1 MVSNRHVDI
10 FAVSA
15 ILLFG
20 TVIGAYGMYNHVDS
34 RLDELDS
41 TPKLVYVNGSANTG
55 QTFTQLFK
63 SADQSVVSVAALGNA
78 SSEGSGFVYSKD
90 GYIVTN
96 EHVVDDSENI
106 KVTLTEGRSY
116 DARVVGEDPNSDLAV
131 LKINRDNLDPLEL
144 GNLSNTEVGQTAVA
158 IGNPFGLRGTMTSGI
173 ISQKGR
179 TLPTETGFSI
189 PNVIQTD
196 AAINPGNSG
205 GPLLNIEGKVV
216 GVNTAI
222 ESRTGTFSGIG
233 FAIPVSQV
241 KTVVPSIIENNDDLE
256 YPWMGVSGYTVTPAI
271 ADRMNIS
278 EASGFLIAEVADDGP
293 ADRAGLR
300 DSNTTVEINGRDTLI
315 GGDIIRYVDGR
326 TVEGTGDLLSLLPKY
341 YRPGDQINVGI
352 LRNGEMM
359 EITMTLGSR
368 IESNQADNEE

>member
-1 MVSNRHVDI
+1 MVSNRQINI

-15 ILLFG
+15 ILLSG
-20 TVIGAYGMYNHVDS
+20 ALIGALGMYSHVDQ
-34 RLDELDS
+34 RLEEMDT
-41 TPKLVYVNGSANTG
+41 TPRIVYVNGSVSG
-55 QTFTQLFK
+55 QAFTELFE
-63 SADQSVVSVAALGNA
+63 SVDQSVVSVSALGNQ
-78 SSEGSGFVYSKD
+78 SSEGSGFVYSED

-96 EHVVDDSENI
+96 EHVIDDSNNI
-106 KVTLTEGRSY
+106 KVTFTEGRSY
-116 DARVVGEDPNSDLAV
+116 DAEITGEDPNSDLAV
-131 LKINRDNLDPLEL
+131 LKVNKNNLDPLEL

-158 IGNPFGLRGTMTSGI
+158 IGNPFGLRGTMTAGI

-205 GPLLNIEGKVV
+205 GPLLNSEGKVV

-233 FAIPVSQV
+233 FAIPVTQV
-241 KTVVPSIIENNDDLE
+241 KTVIPGIIENQDDID
-256 YPWMGVSGYTVTPAI
+256 YPWMGVSGYTVTPAK
-271 ADRMNIS
+271 ADRMNTS
-278 EASGFLIAEVADDGP
+278 EASGFLIAEVVEDSP

-300 DSNTTVEINGRDTLI
+300 GSNTTVQINGRDTLI

-352 LRNGEMM
+352 LRNGQMM

-368 IESNQADNEE
+368 NESNQAGSEE

>member
-1 MVSNRHVDI
+1 MVSNRQINI

-15 ILLFG
+15 ILLSG
-20 TVIGAYGMYNHVDS
+20 ALIGALGMYSHVDQ
-34 RLDELDS
+34 RLEEMDT
-41 TPKLVYVNGSANTG
+41 TPRIVYVNGSFSG
-55 QTFTQLFK
+55 QAFTELFE
-63 SADQSVVSVAALGNA
+63 SVDQSVVSVSALGNQ
-78 SSEGSGFVYSKD
+78 SSEGSGFVYSED

-96 EHVVDDSENI
+96 EHVIDDSNNI
-106 KVTLTEGRSY
+106 KVTFTEGRSY
-116 DARVVGEDPNSDLAV
+116 DAEIIGEDPNSDLAV
-131 LKINRDNLDPLEL
+131 LKVNKNNLDPLEL

-158 IGNPFGLRGTMTSGI
+158 IGNPFGLRGTMTAGI

-205 GPLLNIEGKVV
+205 GPLLNSEGKVV

-241 KTVVPSIIENNDDLE
+241 KTVVPSIIESNDDLE

-271 ADRMNIS
+271 ADSMNVS
-278 EASGFLIAEVADDGP
+278 EASGFLVAETADDGP
-293 ADRAGLR
+293 AERAGIR
-300 DSNTTVEINGRDTLI
+300 GSNTTVEVNGRDTLI

-359 EITMTLGSR
+359 EINMTLGSR
-368 IESNQADNEE
+368 SESNQAGSEE

>member
-1 MVSNRHVDI
+1 MVSNRDINI

-20 TVIGAYGMYNHVDS
+20 SVLGAFGMYNHVDD
-34 RLDELDS
+34 RLDEMDS
-41 TPKLVYVNGSANTG
+41 TPQIVYVNGSGNG
-55 QTFTQLFK
+55 QAFTELFK
-63 SADQSVVSVAALGNA
+63 SVDQSVVSVVALGEED
-78 SSEGSGFVYSKD
+78 SQGSGFVYSEE

-96 EHVVDDSENI
+96 EHVVDESDNI
-106 KVTLTEGRSY
+106 KVTFTEGRSY
-116 DARVVGEDPNSDLAV
+116 DAEVVGEDPNADLAV
-131 LKINRDNLDPLEL
+131 LQVDKNNLEPLEL
-144 GNLSNTEVGQTAVA
+144 GNLSETQVGQTAIA
-158 IGNPFGLRGTMTSGI
+158 IGNPFGLRGTITSGI

-205 GPLLNIEGKVV
+205 GPLLNSEGKVV

-222 ESRTGTFSGIG
+222 ESRTRTFSGIG

-241 KTVVPSIIENNDDLE
+241 KTVVPNIIENQDDLD

-278 EASGFLIAEVADDGP
+278 EASGFLVAEVVEDSP
-293 ADRAGLR
+293 AEKAGIR
-300 DSNTTVEINGRDTLI
+300 GSNETVEINGRDTVI
-315 GGDIIRYVDGR
+315 GGDIIRNIDGR
-326 TVEGTGDLLSLLPKY
+326 TVEGTGDLLSMLPKY
-341 YRPGDQINVGI
+341 YRPGDEINVGI
-352 LRNGEMM
+352 LREGENM
-359 EITMTLGSR
+359 ELNLVLGSR
-368 IESNQADNEE
+368 SESSQAGSGE

>member
-1 MVSNRHVDI
+1 MVSNRDINI

-20 TVIGAYGMYNHVDS
+20 SVLGAFGMYNHVDD
-34 RLDELDS
+34 RLDEMDS
-41 TPKLVYVNGSANTG
+41 TPQIVYVNGSGNG
-55 QTFTQLFK
+55 QAFTELFK
-63 SADQSVVSVAALGNA
+63 SVDQSVVSVVALGQED
-78 SSEGSGFVYSKD
+78 SQGSGFVYSEE

-96 EHVVDDSENI
+96 EHVVDESDNI
-106 KVTLTEGRSY
+106 KVTFTEGRSY
-116 DARVVGEDPNSDLAV
+116 DAEVVGEDPNADLAV
-131 LKINRDNLDPLEL
+131 LQVDKNNLEPLEL
-144 GNLSNTEVGQTAVA
+144 GNLSETQVGQTAIA
-158 IGNPFGLRGTMTSGI
+158 IGNPFGLRGTITSGI

-205 GPLLNIEGKVV
+205 GPLLNSEGKVV

-222 ESRTGTFSGIG
+222 ESRTRTFSGIG

-241 KTVVPSIIENNDDLE
+241 KTVVPNIIENQDDLD

-278 EASGFLIAEVADDGP
+278 EASGFLVAEVVEDSP
-293 ADRAGLR
+293 AERAGIR
-300 DSNTTVEINGRDTLI
+300 GSNETVEINGRDTVI
-315 GGDIIRYVDGR
+315 GGDIIRYIDGR
-326 TVEGTGDLLSLLPKY
+326 TVEGTGDLLSMLPKY
-341 YRPGDQINVGI
+341 YRPGDEINVGI
-352 LRNGEMM
+352 LREGENM
-359 EITMTLGSR
+359 ELNLVLGSR
-368 IESNQADNEE
+368 SESSQAGSEE